1 MTQVT
6 IKQWD
11 KTYIGDKTNKN
22 RLKENGT
29 KVLTLPVKLTG
40 DSSDDP
46 DLDSASHSN
55 T

>member
-1 MTQVT
+1 MGH
-6 IKQWD
+6 
-11 KTYIGDKTNKN
+11 TYTGYKPNKN

-46 DLDSASHSN
+46 NLDSASHSS